1 MPWDLCFV
9 KIFFGSS
16 EGFTHF
22 VEWDNFWVNILRDI
36 DIYFIPFV
44 HANYLVFFFQRL
56 KHAAHGWVSCS
67 CSPGGAAS
75 YSSTSGQDGE
85 TRR

>member
-44 HANYLVFFFQRL
+44 HANYLVFFSKVEAR
-56 KHAAHGWVSCS
+56 GPWV
-67 CSPGGAAS
+67 
-75 YSSTSGQDGE
+75 GE
-85 TRR
+85 LFLLARRRCLLF